1 MGRPDVIAPDCCNL
15 PIRGLNIVG
24 DKSDIG
30 TDSASFYFF
39 IPLSEIGVLA
49 QQRAACSGL
58 HPEERGEASAA
69 GVNVGV

>member
-1 MGRPDVIAPDCCNL
+1 MGRPDVIAPDCGNL
-15 PIRGLNIVG
+15 QIRGLNIVC

-30 TDSASFYFF
+30 TDSASFYF
-39 IPLSEIGVLA
+39 LSLSRKSVFLA
-49 QQRAACSGL
+49 QRRAACSGL

>member
-15 PIRGLNIVG
+15 QIRGLNIVG

-30 TDSASFYFF
+30 TDSASFLFF
-39 IPLSEIGVLA
+39 YPSLGN
-49 QQRAACSGL
+49 RCAAGL